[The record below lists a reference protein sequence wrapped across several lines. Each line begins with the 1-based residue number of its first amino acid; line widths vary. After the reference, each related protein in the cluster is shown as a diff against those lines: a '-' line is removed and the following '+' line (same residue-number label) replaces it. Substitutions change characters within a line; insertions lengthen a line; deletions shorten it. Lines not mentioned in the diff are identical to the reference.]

1 MKELIEMIIGNIPQ
15 NKFIETINELCT
27 IEPSD
32 SEEEIEGKRQKLLT
46 LMMMRVK
53 ADLQKEAEN
62 DPKLA
67 ERLKMAETAAEN
79 AENERNADN
88 FVRNV
93 KELFKGEE

>member
-1 MKELIEMIIGNIPQ
+1 MKELIEMIIGNISQ

-32 SEEEIEGKRQKLLT
+32 SEKEVEEKRQKLLA

-53 ADLQKEAEN
+53 TDLQKEAEN

-67 ERLKMAETAAEN
+67 ESLKMAKTAAEN
-79 AENERNADN
+79 AENERNADD

-93 KELFKGEE
+93 KELFKKEE

>member
-32 SEEEIEGKRQKLLT
+32 SEEEVEAKRQKLLA

-53 ADLQKEAEN
+53 TDLQKEAEN
-62 DPKLA
+62 DPRLA
-67 ERLKMAETAAEN
+67 ETIKMAKTAAEN
-79 AENERNADN
+79 AENERNADD

-93 KELFKGEE
+93 KEFFKKEE